1 MTVDVLVEPAAI
13 GGGSG
18 GLPARRAVARWAWRL
33 FRREWRQQALVL
45 ALLSATVAAAIGF
58 MSAAYTMAPVPG
70 NAEFGSATDFLKFE
84 EPDPQAIQASVAA
97 ARQQF
102 GTIDV
107 IDHRDVAVPGVFR
120 PIDLRAQAP
129 EGAYTGPLL
138 DLRQGSY
145 PTGTDQIAV
154 TDGLT
159 EILHVGLGSTLSLEG
174 VSRTV
179 VGIVEDPSDLS
190 DEFALVAPQTMVPTS
205 TTVLL
210 DADDNQVR
218 QFRAPAQQLG
228 IGNRPPGED
237 LIAAVIVLVMSTVV
251 LLLAAL
257 VATAS
262 FVVLAQRRARQLG
275 MLAAIGGTEKQL
287 RNVTVVNG
295 AVIGAAA
302 AVIGCTIG
310 LVGWVL
316 VSPRV
321 ESAVGYRF
329 DSFDLPWLLIGAGLV
344 LAVLTATLAA
354 WWPARAVARMPT
366 VAALSG
372 RPPQP
377 RPARRSAALALIAV
391 GIAVGCLFFGGDLAA
406 NTEGNVELSWVNAV
420 LILAGVVALVTAMLL
435 ASPPAIRLL
444 AAATKWLPVA
454 VRLALSD
461 MSRYRARSG
470 SALAA
475 LSLVLGIAV
484 TIIVTTTAA
493 QAAASAG
500 NLSDRQLIVR
510 HQDVE
515 LPYVPKQADV
525 DRVRPQVDRIAAELD
540 RASVTELT
548 AAFDPTSQQDPKLEG
563 RFVVS
568 FARPHGD
575 GWQDVSPVY
584 VASAP
589 LLALYGRVL
598 DDSASGFLSTQT
610 GDLRL
615 LGVGLGTDL
624 SPQDERPDPERVA
637 DLEPLTASFSSLP
650 GTFVT
655 PDELR
660 NRHWSQV
667 PIGTWLIQTAE
678 PLTSDQLAAAR
689 EIAANTG
696 LTIEVRDRQQGL
708 AMMRTSATVAGMLVA
723 LGILAMT
730 VGLIRSETGRDL
742 RVLTAAGAR
751 RATRRTITA
760 ATAGGLALLAVLLGT
775 AAAYL
780 GLVAGFGHSLHALH
794 RIPIV
799 ELVAIA
805 IGVPLAATVAAWLVS
820 GREPAYL
827 ARQPI
832 E

>member
-1 MTVDVLVEPAAI
+1 MTVEVLVESAVI
-13 GGGSG
+13 GGRSG
-18 GLPARRAVARWAWRL
+18 GLPARRAVTRWAWRL
-33 FRREWRQQALVL
+33 FRREWRQQALIL

-70 NAEFGSATDFLKFE
+70 NAEFGSANQFMKLAD
-84 EPDPQAIQASVAA
+84 PDPQAIQASVEA
-97 ARQQF
+97 ARQEF

-107 IDHRDVAVPGVFR
+107 IAHRDVAAPGVFR
-120 PIDLRAQAP
+120 PIDLRAQEP
-129 EGAYTGPLL
+129 NGTYTGPLL
-138 DLRQGSY
+138 DLRGGAY
-145 PTGTDQIAV
+145 PTGTDAIAV
-154 TDGLT
+154 TDGLA
-159 EILHVGLGSTLSLEG
+159 EVLHVGLGSTLSLEG

-179 VGIVEDPSDLS
+179 VGIVENPSDLS
-190 DEFALVAPQTMVPTS
+190 DEFALVAPQAMVPTS
-205 TTVLL
+205 ATVLL
-210 DADDNQVR
+210 DGDDNQLR
-218 QFRAPAQQLG
+218 QFRAPAMQLAV
-228 IGNRPPGED
+228 GNRPPNED
-237 LIAAVIVLVMSTVV
+237 IIAAVIVLVMSTVV

-295 AVIGAAA
+295 AVLGAAA
-302 AVIGCTIG
+302 AVIGCVIG
-310 LVGWVL
+310 LAGWSI

-329 DSFDLPWLLIGAGLV
+329 DNFDLPWLLIAAGMV
-344 LAVLTATLAA
+344 LAILTATIAA
-354 WWPARAVARMPT
+354 WWPARAIARMPT

-377 RPARRSAALALIAV
+377 RPARRSAAIALVAA
-391 GIAVGCLFFGGDLAA
+391 GLAVGCLFFGGDLA
-406 NTEGNVELSWVNAV
+406 TSEGNVELSWVNAV
-420 LILAGVVALVTAMLL
+420 LILAGVVALVIALLL

-444 AAATKWLPVA
+444 AAGTRWLPVA

-461 MSRYRARSG
+461 LSRYRARSG

-475 LSLVLGIAV
+475 ISLVLGIAV

-493 QAAASAG
+493 QAAAAVG
-500 NLSDRQLIVR
+500 NLSDQQMLVR
-510 HQDVE
+510 YEAAE
-515 LPYVPKQADV
+515 LPFVPKQADV
-525 DRVRPQVDRIAAELD
+525 DRVRPQVDGIAAELHG
-540 RASVTELT
+540 ASVTELT
-548 AAFDPTSQQDPKLEG
+548 AAFDPTSEQDPKLEG

-568 FARPHGD
+568 FARPQGD
-575 GWQDVSPVY
+575 GYQDVSPVY

-589 LLALYGRVL
+589 LLGLYGRAL
-598 DDSASGFLSTQT
+598 DDSASGFLSTDS
-610 GDLRL
+610 GDLRI
-615 LGVGLGTDL
+615 LGVGLGVDL
-624 SPQDERPDPERVA
+624 PPDADRPEPERVPN
-637 DLEPLTASFSSLP
+637 LEPLTASYGSLP

-660 NRHWSQV
+660 DRHWTEV
-667 PIGTWLIQTAE
+667 PTGTWLIQTSE

-689 EIAANTG
+689 EIAANAG
-696 LTIEVRDRQQGL
+696 LTIESRDRQHGL
-708 AMMRTSATVAGMLVA
+708 AMLRTSATAAGMLVA

-730 VGLIRSETGRDL
+730 VGLVRSESGRDL
-742 RVLTAAGAR
+742 RILAAAGAR

-780 GLVAGFGHSLHALH
+780 GLVAGFAHSLHALH
-794 RIPIV
+794 RIPMI

-805 IGVPLAATVAAWLVS
+805 IGVPLVATVAGWLLS